1 MTRCSASLTIDRSH
15 VAAHSTILAITG
27 SLRARSSNTEVLR
40 AAAALA
46 PIGVTVAF
54 FAGLAELPHFNPD
67 LDVEGA
73 ELPLAVRELRA
84 QVGAADALL
93 ISSPEYAHGVPG
105 SLKNAL
111 DWLVSGSE
119 IPYKPVV
126 LLNASPRS
134 RHAQASLA
142 ETLRTMSTVV
152 IHDGAIDIPLDG
164 RRLDASAIVAVPEL
178 AQRLRA
184 MWSDLAAGI
193 EASHARREGLGPA
206 A

>member
-1 MTRCSASLTIDRSH
+1 
-15 VAAHSTILAITG
+15 LAISG

-46 PIGVTVAF
+46 PHGVSVSF
-54 FAGLAELPHFNPD
+54 FDGLSGLPHFNPD
-67 LDVEGA
+67 LDDDSAGV
-73 ELPLAVRELRA
+73 PLAVRHFRER
-84 QVGAADALL
+84 VGDADALL
-93 ISSPEYAHGVPG
+93 ICSPEYAHGVPG

-126 LLNASPRS
+126 LLNASTRS
-134 RHAQASLA
+134 KHAQAALA

-152 IHDGAIDIPLDG
+152 VTDAAIDVPLDG
-164 RRLDASAIVAVPEL
+164 RGLDAESIAGVPEL
-178 AQRLRA
+178 ASQLRSA
-184 MWSDLAAGI
+184 WIALVAAI
-193 EASHARREGLGPA
+193 DVSRVRRAELGPA